1 MAAAALMAA
10 SRLMLLLVLRLVSR
24 NRRGVL
30 PRESPATEKVDSSRP
45 REQQWDSLYSTV
57 LKNSRNIWPTSA
69 SRAGPV
75 AG

>member
-1 MAAAALMAA
+1 MTAAALMAA
-10 SRLMLLLVLRLVSR
+10 SRLMLLLVLRLVKR

-30 PRESPATEKVDSSRP
+30 LRESPAAENVDSDRP
-45 REQQWDSLYSTV
+45 LEQQWDSLYSAV

-75 AG
+75 TG